1 MKGRDHWC
9 GGSCRWLE
17 VQQMSSADLYWAYA
31 KWECGGGIKMLLL
44 QPIHVMHRYL
54 LFFLLFFLFLI
65 LFLGSGHTK
74 LTTHHPSAF
83 LAALQ
88 CKGYLAAEP
97 LACVHQT
104 QAILIRL
111 FAFNI
116 TLPGSIS
123 KPCCPPMAIKGD
135 TGDEPM

>member
-1 MKGRDHWC
+1 MQN
-9 GGSCRWLE
+9 GS
-17 VQQMSSADLYWAYA
+17 V
-31 KWECGGGIKMLLL
+31 GGGYKDVAASANSCNASLSSLLPL
-44 QPIHVMHRYL
+44 V
-54 LFFLLFFLFLI
+54 FFLFLI
-65 LFLGSGHTK
+65 LFLEFGHVK

-83 LAALQ
+83 PAALK

-123 KPCCPPMAIKGD
+123 KPCCPPMAINAD

>member
-1 MKGRDHWC
+1 MKDYKDIAASAN
-9 GGSCRWLE
+9 SCNASL
-17 VQQMSSADLYWAYA
+17 SF
-31 KWECGGGIKMLLL
+31 LLS
-44 QPIHVMHRYL
+44 
-54 LFFLLFFLFLI
+54 FFLLFLE
-65 LFLGSGHTK
+65 SGQVK
-74 LTTHHPSAF
+74 LTTYHPSAF
-83 LAALQ
+83 LSALH

-135 TGDEPM
+135 TGDELM